1 VADLVVAG
9 FGKWFVTKE
18 MYTVEGF
25 ASITQ
30 EFELGVGQQVASR
43 SHFAITIEFV
53 RGTNF
58 EASAEDTDLVGIVW
72 ASSVR

>member
-1 VADLVVAG
+1 VADLVVAD
-9 FGKWFVTKE
+9 FGKCFVAKE

-25 ASITQ
+25 ASIAQ

-43 SHFAITIEFV
+43 SHFAITIGFV

-58 EASAEDTDLVGIVW
+58 EVSAENTNLVGIAW